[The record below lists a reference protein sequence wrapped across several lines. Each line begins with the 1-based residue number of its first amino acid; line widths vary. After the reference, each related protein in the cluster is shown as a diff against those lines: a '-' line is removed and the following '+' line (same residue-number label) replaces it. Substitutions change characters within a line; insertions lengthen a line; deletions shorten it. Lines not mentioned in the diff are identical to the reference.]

1 MYDWPRQL
9 GRWRSPDERAGSS
22 HLRIL
27 ILNQFYP
34 PDSTATA
41 HLLGE
46 LTEDLVPHHEVWVI
60 AGTPSYSPEVGAPPP
75 EKVNLVRARTTTF
88 NRASLVGRL
97 VNYLS
102 FFVSS
107 AFQVFRVP
115 KADVVL
121 SLTNPP
127 VIGLIAAVAAKRSRC
142 PFILWSQDIH
152 PDIGVALRQLDNRA
166 VVILMKDIN
175 RLIRKAASRIAVVGL
190 DMKVKLEA
198 QGVPPAKLA
207 FIPAWA
213 TASPLNSKQR
223 DTVAE
228 EMGWSGR
235 LVVMH
240 AGNIGTPQN
249 LGILLDAAQL
259 LLLRPEMLLVLL
271 GDGAA
276 KHDLMARARTEGL
289 SNVVFLDPRDKDHA
303 QVLMAAADLHLI
315 SLAPGLLG
323 CATPS
328 KMYSIMACSRPF
340 IAAVDEGSEP
350 DRVARESGCGLRIPS
365 GDGPALAEAIIQLS
379 QAPLDEMGAR
389 GYEAFQ
395 EQFSREKVTARFRHL
410 LEDSSQGLADT

>member
-1 MYDWPRQL
+1 M
-9 GRWRSPDERAGSS
+9 
-22 HLRIL
+22 RIL

-46 LTEDLVPHHEVWVI
+46 LTEDLVSHHEVWVI
-60 AGTPSYSPEVGAPPP
+60 AGTPSYSPEVGGAPP

-97 VNYLS
+97 MNYLS
-102 FFVSS
+102 FFVNS

-127 VIGLIAAVAAKRSRC
+127 VIGLIAAFAAKRSRC
-142 PFILWSQDIH
+142 PFVLWSQDIH

-166 VVILMKDIN
+166 VVILMKGLN
-175 RLIRKAASRIAVVGL
+175 RLIRKAATRIAVVGL
-190 DMKVKLEA
+190 DMKIKLEG
-198 QGVPPAKLA
+198 QGVPPAKLT

-213 TASPLNSKQR
+213 TASSLNYR
-223 DTVAE
+223 ERETVAD

-235 LVVMH
+235 FVVMH

-249 LGILLDAAQL
+249 LGMVLDAAQL
-259 LLLRPEMLLVLL
+259 LLLRPEMLFVLL

-276 KHDLMARARTEGL
+276 KHDLLVRARKEGL
-289 SNVVFLDPRDKDHA
+289 SNVVFLDPRDKEHA
-303 QVLMAAADLHLI
+303 EILMAAADLHLI
-315 SLAPGLLG
+315 SLAQGLLG

-328 KMYSIMACSRPF
+328 KMYGIMACSRPY

-365 GDGPALAEAIIQLS
+365 GDGLALAEAIIQLS
-379 QAPLDEMGAR
+379 KAPLDEMGAR
-389 GYEAFQ
+389 GFRTFQ

-410 LEDSSQGLADT
+410 LEDSSRALADT